1 MIQRQLKLR
10 LNQTQERTL
19 EAWLWNLTGLWN
31 WALSQV
37 EHAPWRLSK
46 YDLEARIAGHCQ
58 RLGIAQEVMKGTLF
72 CAHDAWSRHR
82 RGLAGR
88 PRRKGQRRPL
98 NSIPFPRPV
107 HVEGRRARLPIL
119 GFLRFSRQDLPAGA
133 VKCGRIIR
141 RASGWY
147 LCLAID
153 ADRAPI
159 ARVSSGAVGIDPG
172 FKSLLI
178 LSTGE
183 TISHPREFEAGAVRL
198 AQAQRGHRK
207 RLTARLHERMQNQ
220 RLDRNH
226 KLSRDL
232 VSRFTEIYFSKD
244 RTSGIAKRFGKSVA
258 SSGHSQLRQM
268 LSYKSRAGGAE
279 YVEVDSKLS
288 TKTCSAC
295 GALSGPTGLAGLKV
309 RQWTCTACG
318 KAHDRDVNAA
328 LNTLIAGA
336 GRAHESKVANAA

>member
-1 MIQRQLKLR
+1 VIQRQLKLR
-10 LNQTQERTL
+10 LNQAQGRTL
-19 EAWLWNLTGLWN
+19 EGWLWNLTGLWN
-31 WALSQV
+31 WALGQLNHS
-37 EHAPWRLSK
+37 PWRLSK
-46 YDLEARIAGHCQ
+46 FELEARVAGHGP
-58 RLGIAQEVMKGTLF
+58 RIGVSAEVMKGTVF
-72 CAHDAWSRHR
+72 GAHDAWSRHR

-98 NSIPFPRPV
+98 ASIPFTSPIRL
-107 HVEGRRARLPIL
+107 EGLRARLPIL
-119 GFLRFSRQDLPAGA
+119 GSLRFHRQNIPAGA
-133 VKCGRIIR
+133 VKCGRIVR

-147 LCLAID
+147 LCLFID

-172 FKSLLI
+172 FKTLLT

-183 TISHPREFEAGAVRL
+183 IIAHPRELEATAARL

-207 RLTARLHERMQNQ
+207 HLTARLHERMQNQ
-220 RLDRNH
+220 RKDRNH

-268 LSYKSRAGGAE
+268 LSFKSRAGGTK

-309 RQWTCTACG
+309 RQWTCEACG
-318 KAHDRDVNAA
+318 RHWDRDQNAA

-336 GRAHESKVANAA
+336 GRAHESEVANAA